1 MILAAHLYSWLVG
14 AVENVEMHQVWV
26 SDAAIGHPP
35 QVLKKMMAMMMM
47 TTMSMV
53 MAMMRMLMTTTIM
66 ILIMRMLNTEFG
78 WRKYLM
84 SRPYSVL
91 SQISVRSIEASWNIK
106 GSLLTDLL
114 WEALWDPVV
123 VTTTFN
129 DENEWCSKMD
139 HTDTSLS
146 NKSSLKRLLSDLI
159 KICSPKAGKSAHLWQ
174 VGEESPG
181 RCSSALHHNPPSLA
195 PSLAPWAVDHT
206 SVESRDQGTLCPAI
220 TIHHNFNHWAI
231 PALQHIH

>member
-35 QVLKKMMAMMMM
+35 QVLKKMMAMRMM
-47 TTMSMV
+47 TTMSMI
-53 MAMMRMLMTTTIM
+53 MALMRMLMTTTIM
-66 ILIMRMLNTEFG
+66 MLIMRMLNTEFG

-84 SRPYSVL
+84 SGPYSVL

-146 NKSSLKRLLSDLI
+146 NKSSLK
-159 KICSPKAGKSAHLWQ
+159 KT
-174 VGEESPG
+174 
-181 RCSSALHHNPPSLA
+181 AL
-195 PSLAPWAVDHT
+195 
-206 SVESRDQGTLCPAI
+206 R
-220 TIHHNFNHWAI
+220 FN
-231 PALQHIH
+231 